1 MQSNAS
7 LLSLSLNKVMLCV
20 VGSKTLSCMLCLHSK
35 LNFFWAAAASQSNY
49 RMKIT
54 PQEQGSCSSTEYV
67 NKQIESRDK
76 MLKYL
81 KMP

>member
-1 MQSNAS
+1 MQFNAS

-20 VGSKTLSCMLCLHSK
+20 VEMNHGSKTLSCMLCLHSK
-35 LNFFWAAAASQSNY
+35 LTFFWAAAASQSNY

-67 NKQIESRDK
+67 NKQIES
-76 MLKYL
+76 
-81 KMP
+81 